1 MGVTAEFIGGHTD
14 VLSAGPTI
22 FGDIEEMCCA
32 SNVPIQGL
40 AVCGHIEFIGG
51 HTDVL
56 TAGPTIFG
64 DIEEKLD
71 VLRVE
76 CTDPRSCRLRAYR
89 M

>member
-1 MGVTAEFIGGHTD
+1 MLQRRGIKWMERAPNGVGRLSSLAAIRELTA
-14 VLSAGPTI
+14 
-22 FGDIEEMCCA
+22 
-32 SNVPIQGL
+32 
-40 AVCGHIEFIGG
+40 AVEITAEFIGG

-64 DIEEKLD
+64 NIEEKLD